1 MKRSS
6 LPTALAFSALFLF
19 AMPFAWGADVAP
31 RYIVDAGGQQRKAI
45 WRPDS
50 TEAASAEKALR
61 TFLNGHDD
69 SHLKWPVTKNDES
82 GRQRIAANIDSY
94 VLQLVGARQ
103 GSGEKIWDFD
113 GDGPRIV
120 MISGFCRTDGTDM
133 SQHLVVVMD
142 GGACFFH
149 ALYDPVADAIT
160 YFSVNGVR

>member
-1 MKRSS
+1 MKRS
-6 LPTALAFSALFLF
+6 LLRAALAFAGLCLF

-31 RYIVDAGGQQRKAI
+31 RYIVDAGGQQGKGVWQPHSA
-45 WRPDS
+45 
-50 TEAASAEKALR
+50 EAAHAEKALR
-61 TFLNGHDD
+61 NFLNGHDD
-69 SHLKWPVTKNDES
+69 SHLKWPVTKNAES

-94 VLQLVGARQ
+94 ILQLVGARQ
-103 GSGEKIWDFD
+103 GSGDKIWDFD
-113 GDGPRIV
+113 GAGPQVV

-160 YFSVNGVR
+160 YFGINGVR